1 MVRRLVRFAAVAAAV
16 ALPAVVQAQLS
27 CNVVGAGNCAVN
39 ATASLTIPSLAS
51 VTIPSNAITL
61 DGSGITSFAAL
72 QYVPGAFGNVDVSAN
87 TSYSLTIGSAA
98 ADWTGPGTRAA
109 STLEYSIDG
118 GTNWAAIAASTTL
131 PGTAATDLAS
141 TSMQFRAVIPAGA
154 SNPANAPGAYSLIVD
169 FTLTA
174 P

>member
-1 MVRRLVRFAAVAAAV
+1 MVRRLARFAAVAAAV
-16 ALPAVVQAQLS
+16 ALPAVAQAQLS

-51 VTIPSNAITL
+51 ITIPANAITL

-87 TSYSLTIGSAA
+87 TTYSITIGSAA
-98 ADWTGPGTRAA
+98 AAWTGPGVRARN
-109 STLEYSIDG
+109 TLEYSIDG
-118 GTNWAAIAASTTL
+118 GGTWAALAASSAL
-131 PGTAATDLAS
+131 PGAAATDLLS
-141 TSMQFRAVIPAGA
+141 TPMQFRAVIPAGA
-154 SNPANAPGAYSLIVD
+154 SNPANTPGVYTLLVD